1 MSIVSDLDMVRDWV
15 QENICS
21 EIKLKLPADTD
32 NREYSYELVT
42 PETFVLYLPSKDRLP
57 PGALS
62 PIPSVCIELL
72 EGKEDATGLGTVDL
86 RLVFSAWD
94 PGIHGPDIFDPVEG
108 KPGHFTGRYS
118 KDSREF
124 YRRCS
129 EGWRDLWNF
138 IDLALRKLESAGSV
152 GGLALD
158 RKAGI
163 QYGMFSQ
170 DGALLDFYPYW
181 HGWITLTLN
190 RGTARKP
197 EWNDLL

>member
-72 EGKEDATGLGTVDL
+72 SG
-86 RLVFSAWD
+86 
-94 PGIHGPDIFDPVEG
+94 
-108 KPGHFTGRYS
+108 
-118 KDSREF
+118 
-124 YRRCS
+124 
-129 EGWRDLWNF
+129 
-138 IDLALRKLESAGSV
+138 
-152 GGLALD
+152 
-158 RKAGI
+158 
-163 QYGMFSQ
+163 
-170 DGALLDFYPYW
+170 
-181 HGWITLTLN
+181 
-190 RGTARKP
+190 
-197 EWNDLL
+197 